1 MEGNNSYGHGSSW
14 ADQWDTS
21 DPAAPTTVSNKKKA
35 AAVAQPRSTSRSLRC
50 LMMAAIIMDA
60 IAMAMPIPIRCS
72 SDGGLG
78 SPFVS
83 LVYKGTVSLSYNKM
97 NTDVLMM
104 SNVNILAGGI
114 WKFETV
120 VSMVS
125 NSLEVSILKSL
136 TQEQGK
142 CYHCT
147 SSTYP
152 EPQDPVPK
160 VLNICQY
167 SLGNQGSQVY
177 GHIKVVVK

>member
-120 VSMVS
+120 VSMS
-125 NSLEVSILKSL
+125 RQPRIPGLWPHKSSCKMSYL
-136 TQEQGK
+136 IAFLPHPPRRTDRLQMHQAQAKGF
-142 CYHCT
+142 
-147 SSTYP
+147 
-152 EPQDPVPK
+152 
-160 VLNICQY
+160 IA
-167 SLGNQGSQVY
+167 
-177 GHIKVVVK
+177 